1 MKTLLNEQQGFQ
13 LLNFTKVQIVFAL
26 LSLFLCLIVFICHTV
41 YPICL
46 SLNKKEIKGALYK
59 KALKGLALSSLILGW
74 FVYFVGFCEEGT
86 SRSFVA
92 AFFRPLLSS
101 LEHFVFHSDL
111 LEVSKQCHASRWYM
125 TVYTVAYVS
134 AAFVSSTVVVN
145 CLWRRLYFSFRRLWW
160 SITNCQTI
168 NVFFGINDKSLCLAE
183 SIKQHL
189 EENKNEDHCTE
200 RIVFISFPNE
210 KEESHGH
217 NSLSKLFG
225 LRSWNREKVD
235 AIRKMDGVIINASS
249 ALFDDTNAEKAASSY
264 VLESNGLWRLTS
276 VLNQAKKIRLFFLSE
291 NENENIRAGIN
302 MEHSQ
307 ALSNKIVDIYCKARK
322 SYENYTL
329 IDNSSKALYHLVD
342 DSSLAVSDLMLLGNE
357 ESRTPV
363 AHPINY
369 VKVNPSFGT
378 VESKF
383 TCLIVG
389 FGQTG
394 QDAMRFFYEFG
405 SFVGK
410 DGHKSPFLCRVVD
423 KNMNALY
430 GDVAREI
437 PALQIGKGNPDSLKK
452 RVLGEEVELCHC
464 DADSAEFWTGLE
476 KVGDSGKM
484 FIQEVNC
491 IVVAIGSDEE
501 NIALAA
507 KIHEFAIRHNAVKN
521 KDMGCLKIFVR
532 AYNADEESRLQKVAE
547 YYNKENDVI
556 RLFGKIKNIY
566 SYSVIIDNH
575 LRHEAKLF
583 FDSYNS
589 VTGYPEDWNMR
600 HNELRSGTM
609 ARRNEVR
616 IKEGQ
621 DYSNALHQKTKL
633 QLLGLVESEARP
645 LPSKYPFISEGDLN
659 AIMQGKLKFDSEMD
673 KETML
678 WYVRLQNVSI
688 CEHIRWASSLYM
700 SGFIREDDK
709 TKDFRIRRHKYLV
722 DWNETAPDKNGVL
735 QPLLTDEI
743 KKFDYMVVVTT
754 IRLH

>member
-1 MKTLLNEQQGFQ
+1 MLLLEKNNYLFEELDNLVKTLLNEQQGFQ

-276 VLNQAKKIRLFFLSE
+276 VLNQAKKIRLFFLS
-291 NENENIRAGIN
+291 
-302 MEHSQ
+302 
-307 ALSNKIVDIYCKARK
+307 D
-322 SYENYTL
+322 
-329 IDNSSKALYHLVD
+329 
-342 DSSLAVSDLMLLGNE
+342 
-357 ESRTPV
+357 
-363 AHPINY
+363 
-369 VKVNPSFGT
+369 
-378 VESKF
+378 
-383 TCLIVG
+383 
-389 FGQTG
+389 
-394 QDAMRFFYEFG
+394 
-405 SFVGK
+405 
-410 DGHKSPFLCRVVD
+410 
-423 KNMNALY
+423 
-430 GDVAREI
+430 
-437 PALQIGKGNPDSLKK
+437 
-452 RVLGEEVELCHC
+452 
-464 DADSAEFWTGLE
+464 
-476 KVGDSGKM
+476 
-484 FIQEVNC
+484 
-491 IVVAIGSDEE
+491 
-501 NIALAA
+501 
-507 KIHEFAIRHNAVKN
+507 
-521 KDMGCLKIFVR
+521 
-532 AYNADEESRLQKVAE
+532 
-547 YYNKENDVI
+547 
-556 RLFGKIKNIY
+556 
-566 SYSVIIDNH
+566 
-575 LRHEAKLF
+575 
-583 FDSYNS
+583 
-589 VTGYPEDWNMR
+589 
-600 HNELRSGTM
+600 
-609 ARRNEVR
+609 
-616 IKEGQ
+616 
-621 DYSNALHQKTKL
+621 
-633 QLLGLVESEARP
+633 
-645 LPSKYPFISEGDLN
+645 
-659 AIMQGKLKFDSEMD
+659 
-673 KETML
+673 
-678 WYVRLQNVSI
+678 
-688 CEHIRWASSLYM
+688 
-700 SGFIREDDK
+700 
-709 TKDFRIRRHKYLV
+709 
-722 DWNETAPDKNGVL
+722 
-735 QPLLTDEI
+735 
-743 KKFDYMVVVTT
+743 
-754 IRLH
+754 